1 MAALFTF
8 GAPGLARAQGAPEP
22 VDMSYRAP
30 DGCPSLSQF
39 LGEVQRSTQRL
50 RLATAAETEAAR
62 HFDVVIEAKRGR
74 LTVDGGSN
82 GVREVTGADCAEVS
96 RLLAFAAAL
105 AADPDAQEPD
115 ETSGVAAFPD
125 PPSMPPLPA
134 PTPMPSAALQRAP
147 ATTRAARPPTV
158 LQTQWSIAA
167 FGFAKSASAPGLT
180 LGGGL
185 FGALEL
191 SSVAL
196 APSIRLGAGYD
207 AKRVPSSPGS
217 VTLSNDLLTLEL
229 CSNPLQRRSLELL
242 PCVSAQGGAR
252 NATGHDLG
260 VTRSRTRGFLDLGL
274 AAHVRWRLADRLF
287 AEAGAAL
294 LFPTVR
300 DRVYVDTNSGVDT
313 VYRIPDV
320 GGLAEI
326 SLGVEFGDQ
335 NPD

>member
-1 MAALFTF
+1 MVALFTF
-8 GAPGLARAQGAPEP
+8 GAPGLARAQGSLEP

-50 RLATAAETEAAR
+50 RLATAGEAAR
-62 HFDVVIEAKRGR
+62 HFDVVVEAKQGR

-82 GVREVTGADCAEVS
+82 GVREVTGADCGEVS

-115 ETSGVAAFPD
+115 ETSTVAAFPA

-134 PTPMPSAALQRAP
+134 PTPMPTAVLQRAP
-147 ATTRAARPPTV
+147 APTRAASPPAA
-158 LQTQWSIAA
+158 LQSQWSIAA

-191 SSVAL
+191 SSLAL

-207 AKRVPSSPGS
+207 AKRVPANPGS

-229 CSNPLQRRSLELL
+229 CSDPLQRRSLELL
-242 PCVSAQGGAR
+242 PCLSAQGGAR
-252 NATGHDLG
+252 NATGHGLG
-260 VTRSRTRGFLDLGL
+260 VTHSRTRGFLDLGV
-274 AAHVRWRLADRLF
+274 AAHVRWRFAGRLF

-300 DRVYVDTNSGVDT
+300 DRVYVDTNPGVDT
-313 VYRIPDV
+313 VYRLPAV
-320 GGLAEI
+320 GGLGEL